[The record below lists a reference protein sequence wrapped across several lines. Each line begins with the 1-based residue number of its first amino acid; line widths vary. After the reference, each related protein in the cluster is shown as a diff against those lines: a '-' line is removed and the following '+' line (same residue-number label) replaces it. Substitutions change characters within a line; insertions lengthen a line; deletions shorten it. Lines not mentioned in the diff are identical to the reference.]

1 VGMALDEP
9 KETEQPVEVNGIG
22 VLLDDAARPYVD
34 GTTVDYIKQP
44 NGEGFVFTGAGS
56 SC

>member
-1 VGMALDEP
+1 MGMALDEP